1 MGNKYRKSHIS
12 LFPRVRFVRFVRLF
26 AYKSMPYSWQIHST
40 AFGGSIFVVGFTPKP
55 ARTSRLLL
63 SQR

>member
-1 MGNKYRKSHIS
+1 MGNKYSETAH
-12 LFPRVRFVRFVRLF
+12 LFFFTCSCCSCCSP
-26 AYKSMPYSWQIHST
+26 YKSMPYSWHIHST